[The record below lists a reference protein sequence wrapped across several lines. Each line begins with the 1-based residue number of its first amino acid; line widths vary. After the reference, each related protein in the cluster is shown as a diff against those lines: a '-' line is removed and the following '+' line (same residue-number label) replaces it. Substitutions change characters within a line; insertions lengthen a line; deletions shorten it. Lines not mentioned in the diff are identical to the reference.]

1 MILEKLRFYKKI
13 REDEYQSLIGK
24 FQ

>member
-1 MILEKLRFYKKI
+1 MILDKLKLYKKI
-13 REDEYQSLIGK
+13 GEDEYQSLVGK

>member
-13 REDEYQSLIGK
+13 REDEYQSLVGK